1 MTFLSPNFFIGNIRI
16 GTIEGASCMN
26 MGNNYPTNFQNHK
39 KHNQGFGSIS
49 GDHNSL
55 EGLRSILSDPDVIDL
70 FNQGSQAEELPQ
82 VVKELLEYQLQKN
95 QEDEEQSVSIHHQQK

>member
-16 GTIEGASCMN
+16 GTIEGASCLN
-26 MGNNYPTNFQNHK
+26 MGNNYPANFQSHK

-55 EGLRSILSDPDVIDL
+55 EGLRSILSDPDVIDVL
-70 FNQGSQAEELPQ
+70 TNSNTDELPA
-82 VVKELLEYQLQKN
+82 VVQEMLEHQM
-95 QEDEEQSVSIHHQQK
+95 EQNSSHQNVSINDQKK